1 MNSPPSATLT
11 RFAPLILLAVG
22 GLVYANSLSVPFIY
36 DDFGAIVDN
45 ADIRRLWPPRWALPS
60 SAPNAPTNS
69 RPVVAFTLALNYA
82 FGGSSVTGYR
92 LLNIAVHIL
101 CACTLY
107 AVARRT
113 LLTPSL
119 ASRFGPVAP
128 LLALAGALLW
138 LVHPLG
144 TQCVDYTI
152 QRSESLM
159 ALFYLLALYGAIR
172 HIETGRP
179 IWIVVAVA
187 TCAFGMASKEAMVTA
202 PILILLYDRTYA
214 AGSFATAWYQ
224 RKFLYIGLASTW
236 FLLALLM
243 SAASHGSSIGFT
255 SDVTILDYALNQSW
269 VILNYLKKAV
279 WPHPLIVDYGYPLPL
294 TVGDVLPQLLLLATL
309 LGFTVV
315 ALFRWP
321 TLAFP
326 AAWFFLILVPTSSIV
341 PIVNEVGA
349 ERRAYLPLAGLILL
363 AVVAG
368 HLLLCRLRW
377 PAWAGLAVLLI
388 LVTAF
393 GLRTTQRNAE
403 YRDPL
408 TLWQTAVDAVPHNPR
423 AHTYLGLA
431 LKERGRSPEAA
442 QRYQRALQID
452 PNYSEAHANLGI
464 LLAEAGQFDR
474 AIAHFRQSL
483 KAYPDHPEVHNN
495 LGNALLS
502 SGRLDLALPSFNR
515 ALELRPHYADAHSN
529 LGILLGMQG
538 RTDEAVSRFH
548 RALEHDPTYARAHFN
563 LGITYMNTSDS
574 DKAVHHFRQALRL
587 QPDFPQARH
596 GLENALRQQGKP

>member
-1 MNSPPSATLT
+1 MNPPSATFFT

-22 GLVYANSLSVPFIY
+22 GLVYANSFSVPFIY

-69 RPVVAFTLALNYA
+69 RPIVAFTLALNYA
-82 FGGSSVTGYR
+82 LGGSSITGYR
-92 LLNIAVHIL
+92 LLNIGVHIL
-101 CACTLY
+101 CACTLFT
-107 AVARRT
+107 VARRT
-113 LLTPSL
+113 LQTPSL
-119 ASRFGPVAP
+119 ASRFGPIAP
-128 LLALAGALLW
+128 HLALACALLW

-159 ALFYLLALYGAIR
+159 ALFYLLALYSAIR

-179 IWIVVAVA
+179 IWSVIAVL
-187 TCAFGMASKEAMVTA
+187 TCALGMASKEAMVTA
-202 PILILLYDRTYA
+202 PLLILLYDRTYA
-214 AGSFATAWYQ
+214 AGSFAAAWNQ

-236 FLLALLM
+236 LFLALLM

-255 SDVTILDYALNQSW
+255 SDVTPLDYALNQSW
-269 VILNYLKKAV
+269 IILDYLKKAV

-294 TVGDVLPQLLLLATL
+294 TIGDVLPQLLLLATL

-326 AAWFFLILVPTSSIV
+326 VVWFFLILAPTSSIV

-349 ERRAYLPLAGLILL
+349 ERRIYLPLAGLIIL

-368 HLLLCRLRW
+368 HLLLRRLRW
-377 PAWAGLAVLLI
+377 PAWTGPVLLLI
-388 LVTAF
+388 LITTF
-393 GLRTTQRNAE
+393 GLRTAQRNAE

-408 TLWQTAVDAVPHNPR
+408 DLWQTAIDAVPHNPR

-431 LKERGRSPEAA
+431 LKERGRSSEAA
-442 QRYQRALQID
+442 QRYQRALQLD
-452 PNYSEAHANLGI
+452 PHYSEAHANLGI

-483 KAYPDHPEVHNN
+483 DAYPDYPEVHNN

-502 SGRLDLALPSFNR
+502 SGRLDLALSSFQR

-538 RTDEAVSRFH
+538 RTDEAIDRFH
-548 RALEHDPTYARAHFN
+548 RALEFDPTYARAHFN
-563 LGITYMNTSDS
+563 LGITYMNTAAT
-574 DKAVHHFRQALRL
+574 DKAVHHFRQALRF
-587 QPDFPQARH
+587 QPDFPQARR
-596 GLENALRQQGKP
+596 GLEDALRQQRKP